1 MGKITKN
8 DIKVIERVLDQWEGK
23 VSVAAVVSEIKK
35 VLGGRGF
42 SRGTF
47 YNLCEQH
54 ASLKQRLESARQRY
68 RDSKSGSLNQS
79 TGDRQFD
86 DALKKIQLQKG
97 EIANLKKDIETLREG
112 YLKMAYNAYYGKLR
126 IEDLSRPVSKED
138 LQDTLHRKDFGERVA
153 FLKRPLPPGKLP

>member
-1 MGKITKN
+1 MGKVTKN

-35 VLGGRGF
+35 VLRGRGF

-54 ASLKQRLESARQRY
+54 PSLKQRLESARQRY
-68 RDSKSGSLNQS
+68 RDSKSGSLNRR
-79 TGDRQFD
+79 TGDRQLD
-86 DALKKIQLQKG
+86 DALEKIKLQKV
-97 EIANLKKDIETLREG
+97 EIANLKKDRETLREG
-112 YLKMAYNAYYGKLR
+112 YLKMAYNAYYENLR
-126 IEDLSRPVSKED
+126 IEDLSRSVSKED
-138 LQDTLHRKDFGERVA
+138 LDNTVQRKDFGGRVA

>member
-23 VSVAAVVSEIKK
+23 VSVAAVVSEAKK
-35 VLGGRGF
+35 VLGARGF

-54 ASLKQRLESARQRY
+54 ASLKQRLESARKRY
-68 RDSKSGSLNQS
+68 RESKSGPLNQS
-79 TGDRQFD
+79 TGDRQLD
-86 DALKKIQLQKG
+86 DALKKIEAQKV
-97 EIANLKKDIETLREG
+97 EIASLKKDIETLREG
-112 YLKMAYNAYYGKLR
+112 YLKVAYNAYYGNLR
-126 IEDLSRPVSKED
+126 IEELSRSVSKQD
-138 LQDTLHRKDFGERVA
+138 LQDTLHRSDFGDRVA